1 MRTRLEAHVHG
12 LVQGVFFRHYTRL
25 KAQEL
30 ELSGSV
36 TNQPNGTVL
45 VIAEGQQEAVHT
57 LLEWLKHGPELANV
71 DQVDVVWR
79 QPAGNE
85 SRFNILR

>member
-1 MRTRLEAHVHG
+1 MQTRLEAHVHG
-12 LVQGVFFRHYTRL
+12 LVQGVFFRHYTCL

-30 ELSGSV
+30 GISGTV
-36 TNQPNGTVL
+36 GNQPNGTVF
-45 VIAEGQQEAVHT
+45 VIAEGQQEAVRT

-79 QPAGNE
+79 QPSGNE
-85 SRFNILR
+85 SRFSILR